1 MDSEYLENL
10 KKKIEMLE
18 KHHQIEI
25 LKILI
30 EQDTK
35 INENKS
41 GIFVNMSTLKKEIV
55 EQIEKYL
62 EYINEQEKNLNSTES
77 QKQEFRN
84 TYFNVKPDKENIT
97 FTTSNYGSHI

>member
-1 MDSEYLENL
+1 MDSVYLENL
-10 KKKIEMLE
+10 KKKIETLE

-30 EQDTK
+30 ERDTQ

-41 GIFVNMSTLKKEIV
+41 GIFVNMSTLEKEII

-62 EYINEQEKNLNSTES
+62 EYIN
-77 QKQEFRN
+77 
-84 TYFNVKPDKENIT
+84 
-97 FTTSNYGSHI
+97 

>member
-1 MDSEYLENL
+1 MDSAYLENL

-41 GIFVNMSTLKKEIV
+41 GIFVNMSTLEKEII

-62 EYINEQEKNLNSTES
+62 
-77 QKQEFRN
+77 
-84 TYFNVKPDKENIT
+84 
-97 FTTSNYGSHI
+97 